1 MNTFCLQILFFS
13 ISTLLVVE
21 DFQYLFEKGISQL
34 TQHEFALDDFCNDSE
49 EETGSKSQ
57 KEESGCDE
65 IKKKDENNNVTFIR
79 LFTFYTLAIKN
90 ILSHASC
97 YLSDIARELET
108 PPPEV

>member
-21 DFQYLFEKGISQL
+21 DFQYLFEKGAFKV
-34 TQHEFALDDFCNDSE
+34 TQHEVALDDFCDDGE

-57 KEESGCDE
+57 KEESGSDE

-79 LFTFYTLAIKN
+79 LLTFHALAIKN
-90 ILSHASC
+90 ILSHTC
-97 YLSDIARELET
+97 CHLSDVVRELET